1 MTSRAKRFIL
11 VDDDPF
17 SNLLAKVVLKKSLGE
32 VEVRDFASPELALEY
47 IESEFETKQSEGR
60 TTLFLDIN
68 MPTLTGWEFIDKFET
83 FTESIKNQFNINMLS
98 SSVDPADIQRAKLN
112 PLVIDFIEKPIN
124 KAFLIETFG

>member
-1 MTSRAKRFIL
+1 MTNLAKRFIL

-17 SNLLAKVVLKKSLGE
+17 SNLLAKMVLKKSLGE
-32 VEVRDFASPELALEY
+32 VEVKDFTIPELALEY
-47 IESEFETKQSEGR
+47 IQTEYEAKQSEEQ

-68 MPTLTGWEFIDKFET
+68 MPSLTGWEFIDKFET
-83 FTESIKNQFNINMLS
+83 FTESIKAQFKIYMLS

-124 KAFLIETFG
+124 KSFLIKTFG